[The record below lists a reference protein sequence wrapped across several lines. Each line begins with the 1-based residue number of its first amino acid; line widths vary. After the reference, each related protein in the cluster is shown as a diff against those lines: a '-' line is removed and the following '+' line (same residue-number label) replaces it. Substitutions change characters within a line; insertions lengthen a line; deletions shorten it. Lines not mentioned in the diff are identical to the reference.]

1 MTIKTDYRIPSALDG
16 YTLLLRNKRLQQEE
30 REGPRKTVLF
40 VHGATYGSSD
50 TFDYQ
55 MSGQSWMDHLAAQHF
70 DVWCL
75 DLLGY
80 GQSDRPAQM
89 DQPADANAPIVDTA
103 HAIQEMD
110 HAVSFIFDQRRIE
123 KLDLI
128 GYSWG
133 TAICGGY
140 AGQYPHNLDRLV
152 LSGAL
157 WIEGM
162 SPAGAPQESLGA
174 YRTVDAESMLRRW
187 STALTKDEIDRIVSE
202 DERRHWCRHTVS
214 CDPTSAQTGLLR
226 APTGVMQDFMR
237 CRDTG
242 EDWYDPSL
250 IVAPVQIVV
259 GELDQETTPAQG
271 QQLFSRL
278 IAAKTKQLTVI
289 GQGTHSLLLEN
300 NRHQLYRAVDGF
312 LAGPAMA

>member
-1 MTIKTDYRIPSALDG
+1 MIIQTDYRIPSAFPG
-16 YTLLLRNKRLQQEE
+16 YTLLLRNKCDNAGSPGSQRN
-30 REGPRKTVLF
+30 TVLF

-55 MSGQSWMDHLAAQHF
+55 MSGRSWMDHLAAQQF

-80 GQSDRPAQM
+80 GQSDRPAEM
-89 DQPADANAPIVDTA
+89 DQPAAANAPIVTTA
-103 HAIQEMD
+103 HAIQEVN
-110 HAVSFIFDQRRIE
+110 HAVAFIFDQRQVG

-140 AGQYPHNLDRLV
+140 AGQYPDNVDRLV

-162 SPAGAPQESLGA
+162 APAGAPQQSLGA

-187 STALTKDEIDRIVSE
+187 STALTKDELDRIVSE
-202 DERRHWCRHTVS
+202 DARSNWCRQTIS

-226 APTGVMQDFMR
+226 APTGVMQDFMHYR
-237 CRDTG
+237 ESG
-242 EDWYDPSL
+242 ADWYDPSL

-278 IAAKTKQLTVI
+278 IAAKTKQFTVI

-300 NRHQLYRAVDGF
+300 NRHQLYRVVDAF
-312 LAGPAMA
+312 LHGQAAD

>member
-1 MTIKTDYRIPSALDG
+1 MIKQDYRIASALDG
-16 YTLLLRNKRLQQEE
+16 YKVLLRNKRISEDE
-30 REGPRKTVLF
+30 HGRCRSTVLF
-40 VHGATYGSSD
+40 VHGATYGSTY

-55 MSGQSWMDHLAAQHF
+55 ISGQSWMDHLAAQGF

-80 GQSDRPAQM
+80 GLSDRPAAM
-89 DQPADANAPIVDTA
+89 DKPAEENVPIVDTA
-103 HAIQEMD
+103 HAIQEVD
-110 HAVSFIFDQRRIE
+110 HAVAFILEQRQITA
-123 KLDLI
+123 LDLI

-140 AGQYPHNLDRLV
+140 TAQHPDKVTNLV

-157 WIEGM
+157 WIEGLA
-162 SPAGAPQESLGA
+162 PTGAPQENLGA
-174 YRTVDAESMLRRW
+174 YRTVDAESMMRRW
-187 STALTKDEIDRIVSE
+187 STGLQQHEIEGIVSE
-202 DERRHWCRHTVS
+202 DDRRRWCQHTVS

-226 APTGVMQDFMR
+226 APTGVMQDYVH
-237 CRDTG
+237 CRESG
-242 EDWYDPSL
+242 EDWYDPSQIL
-250 IVAPVQIVV
+250 VPVQIVV

-278 IAAKTKQLTVI
+278 TAAATKQLSVI

-300 NRHQLYRAVDGF
+300 NRHQLYRLVDGF
-312 LAGPAMA
+312 LTGQHAD